1 MSTHTA
7 LVAVKQGPLLTASS
21 QALELVQ
28 ASISANTRRAYK
40 SALARFDQA
49 IGDNPVTDTVV
60 ANYLAA
66 LYDAKK
72 SPATCSQVVAA
83 LKFRAKLQDIPPP
96 VGSRTNRVLAG
107 IRRQGRERG
116 RGQVNGVNFSQAEAA
131 AAIAAGEGSVQGLR
145 DSAVISVMSDGLLRV
160 SELVALQVHDLAFEP
175 DGGRV
180 TIRHSKT
187 DQEGVGVVLY
197 LGPPTMGRV
206 KAWLEAAGIIRGP
219 LFRRLYRG
227 GKVGG
232 EKELSTESVR
242 QIIKRRCSAA
252 GVGGSISGHSLR
264 VGGAESLAAGGASIA
279 EMQTAGRWRSPTM
292 PGHYARGQLAARGA
306 VARIRYH
313 R

>member
-1 MSTHTA
+1 MSTHPA
-7 LVAVKQGPLLTASS
+7 PVAVKAAPSLTSSS

-28 ASISANTRRAYK
+28 ASISANTKRAYRA
-40 SALARFDQA
+40 ALRRFDKA
-49 IGDNPVTDTVV
+49 IGENPVTDTLV

-66 LYDAKK
+66 LYDDQK

-83 LKFRAKLQDIPPP
+83 LKFRAKLQDLPPP

-116 RGQVNGVNFSQAEAA
+116 RGQASGVNFSQAEAA
-131 AAIAAGEGSVQGLR
+131 AAIAAGEGSIQGLR
-145 DSAVISVMSDGLLRV
+145 DAAIISVMSDGLLRV
-160 SELVALQVHDLAFEP
+160 SELVALLVEDLAFVP
-175 DGGRV
+175 DGGRL

-187 DQEGVGVVLY
+187 DQEGTGVVLY
-197 LGPPTMGRV
+197 LGPPTMNRV
-206 KAWLEAAGIIRGP
+206 KAWLETAKITCGA

-227 GKVGG
+227 GNVGG
-232 EKELSTESVR
+232 PKRLSTASVR
-242 QIIKRRCSAA
+242 QIIKRRCTAA
-252 GVGGSISGHSLR
+252 GMKGLISGHSLR

-292 PGHYARGQLAARGA
+292 PGHYARGQLAVRGA
-306 VARIRYH
+306 VARIRYG